1 MTTVAYQI
9 DPRRKLLEQ
18 LQHLANSCASY
29 DSGQKSEAIRIA
41 TVVRVLVHDTKSST
55 SLLSHLNSKGILLL
69 STVTGKPDPAMKHFH
84 GMGMA
89 RVDPDGRRELIPSFS
104 LPLRSS
110 IPADSWWNEI
120 VFVLETGEVL
130 TRKSI
135 VLAAANQDGGA
146 HVDLK
151 VSSGYRALATDG
163 AAGTYTRDTGAG
175 YALVSASDAH
185 LVALRQM
192 GYELLNS
199 SDLVRLGT

>member
-1 MTTVAYQI
+1 M
-9 DPRRKLLEQ
+9 
-18 LQHLANSCASY
+18 
-29 DSGQKSEAIRIA
+29 
-41 TVVRVLVHDTKSST
+41 VRVLVHDTKSST
-55 SLLSHLNSKGILLL
+55 SLLSHLNAKGILLL
-69 STVTGKPDPAMKHFH
+69 STVTGRPDLAMKYFH

-89 RVDPDGRRELIPSFS
+89 REHPDGRRELIPSFS
-104 LPLRSS
+104 LPLSSS
-110 IPADSWWNEI
+110 IPADSWWSET

-135 VLAAANQDGGA
+135 VLAAVNQDGGA
-146 HVDLK
+146 HVDLD

-199 SDLVRLGT
+199 SELVRLGT